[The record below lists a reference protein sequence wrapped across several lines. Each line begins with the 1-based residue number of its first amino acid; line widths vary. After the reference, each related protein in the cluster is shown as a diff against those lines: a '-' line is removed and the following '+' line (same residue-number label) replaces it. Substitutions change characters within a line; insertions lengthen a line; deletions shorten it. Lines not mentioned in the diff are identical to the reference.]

1 MAKLAITNL
10 GDGAFVGRNEVD
22 LVVYRFSLARL
33 LAALAIA
40 FSPLALAE
48 QVVRIGTG
56 EWAPYVDQQRSD
68 KGAMARL
75 VRAVFADAG
84 YQAKFEFYPWDRNVL
99 KLQQGSLDAVM
110 PYICTAPRRAF
121 SDCSAPMVRGE
132 VVLFHRKELDFDWQQ
147 IEDLQKFRI
156 GTTLGYAYGP
166 QFDEAH
172 RAGKLQIFQN
182 GKEDTSFRL
191 LDLGRIDLHPQD
203 RAVGYAMLQRL
214 LSAEARAQITHHPRS
229 LSNEPLHMLF
239 RKDDARADEL
249 REAFNRSLRKFAERG
264 DLARLQQALY
274 AGNADQWAPT
284 TNP

>member
-1 MAKLAITNL
+1 MAKLAITNW
-10 GDGAFVGRNEVD
+10 GDGFIRRNEVE

-56 EWAPYVDQQRSD
+56 DWAPYVDQQRSD

-75 VRAVFADAG
+75 IRAVFADAG
-84 YQAKFEFYPWDRNVL
+84 YQTKFEFYPWDRNVL
-99 KLQQGSLDAVM
+99 KLRQGSLDAIM
-110 PYICTAPRRAF
+110 PYSCSAPRRVF
-121 SDCSAPMVRGE
+121 SDCSEPLVRGE
-132 VVLFHRKELDFDWQQ
+132 VVLFHRVELDFDWRQ

-172 RAGKLQIFQN
+172 RAGRLHILQN

-191 LDLGRIDLHPQD
+191 LDLRRIDLHPQD

-214 LSAEARAQITHHPRS
+214 LSPEARAQITHHPRS
-229 LSNEPLHMLF
+229 LSNEPLHILF
-239 RKDDARADEL
+239 RKDDARGDEL
-249 REAFNRSLRKFAERG
+249 REAFNRSLRKFAARG

-274 AGNADQWAPT
+274 TGNADRWAPT
-284 TNP
+284 VKP